1 MKEKQA
7 VTKQLAVEYKR
18 AGKKVKGRIL
28 DTVIELTGYNR
39 SYAARVLRQ
48 RVKPKVLGR
57 LKSGGVQITL
67 VEPAWRQTGMS
78 ERSARR
84 GASGEG
90 RTTRTFSLHCRRY
103 G

>member
-1 MKEKQA
+1 MPLTMKEKQA

-39 SYAARVLRQ
+39 SYASRPACSRQ
-48 RVKPKVLGR
+48 GTTR
-57 LKSGGVQITL
+57 
-67 VEPAWRQTGMS
+67 ARQTQGI
-78 ERSARR
+78 
-84 GASGEG
+84 GK
-90 RTTRTFSLHCRRY
+90 RTA